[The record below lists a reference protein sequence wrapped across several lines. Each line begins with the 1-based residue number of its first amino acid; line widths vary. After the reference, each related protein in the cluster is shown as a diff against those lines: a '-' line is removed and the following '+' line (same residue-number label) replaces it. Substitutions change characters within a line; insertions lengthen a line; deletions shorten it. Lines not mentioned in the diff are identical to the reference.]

1 MKVAAAERGDRPE
14 LLTKSRQIAPQAAVY
29 LAKALE
35 EKTFADSALIVID
48 WLGDFNW
55 QGTGPMPDELRLPAM
70 IIIVEKR
77 VPGVGRM
84 KIEVPLELEDMFGQ
98 DNASK
103 DDLDWIVM
111 SLEQQVASEI
121 ANRRDRIG

>member
-1 MKVAAAERGDRPE
+1 MKVAAAERGERPKV
-14 LLTKSRQIAPQAAVY
+14 LTKSRKIAPQASIY

-35 EKTFADSALIVID
+35 DKTFADSALIVID
-48 WLGDFNW
+48 WIGDFNW
-55 QGTGPMPDELRLPAM
+55 QGSGPMPEELRLPAM

-77 VPGVGRM
+77 VPGVGQM
-84 KIEVPLELEDMFGQ
+84 KIEIPLELEDMFGQ

-111 SLEQQVASEI
+111 SLEDHVVSEI
-121 ANRRDRIG
+121 QKRRST